1 MLIGKPETDGDNV
14 ISKLSKV
21 VHLVWLVPLLCS
33 GYYLSKMAY
42 ISVKAELAQYLLIS
56 SWQQIEQQTAIQNGS
71 QLQLTEQILAQY
83 KPWHWADFY
92 PVARLTIPKIT
103 LDQIVVNRDSGQALA
118 FAPGL
123 MATSIS
129 NTDEGSSIFIAG
141 HNDTHFDGL
150 DKLIVGDTIRYQSA
164 GKKASEYRV
173 SARYLFDTQTHQFVY
188 QASSKTLYLVT
199 CFNTNQFQQSDQSTP
214 YRLIVEAEL
223 ISN

>member
-1 MLIGKPETDGDNV
+1 MLIVKSETDGDNV
-14 ISKLSKV
+14 ISKLSKA
-21 VHLVWLVPLLCS
+21 VHLVWLIPLLCS

-56 SWQQIEQQTAIQNGS
+56 SWQQIEQQAAIQDGS
-71 QLQLTEQILAQY
+71 QLQLTEQRLAQY

-129 NTDEGSSIFIAG
+129 NTDEGSSVFIAG
-141 HNDTHFDGL
+141 HNDTHFNSL
-150 DKLIVGDTIRYQSA
+150 DKLMVGDTIRYQSA

-173 SARYLFDTQTHQFVY
+173 SARYLLDTKTQQFVY

-199 CFNTNQFQQSDQSTP
+199 CFNSNQFQQSEQGTP

-223 ISN
+223 LSI